1 MQILEGQEHLSQV
14 NSCSIFGKSLI
25 FLECA
30 THVATWSVVQQEE
43 QLFWRLEGVLQ
54 AYNERVPRVRQ
65 YIALS
70 LGILDKIL
78 TQNLFLVE
86 NLHGEKLSRLLWL
99 NDAIWVNFQF
109 LDEIDDTEGALTELH
124 ERLEVLRP
132 NEILILFTLTLQ
144 LFV

>member
-1 MQILEGQEHLSQV
+1 M
-14 NSCSIFGKSLI
+14 
-25 FLECA
+25 
-30 THVATWSVVQQEE
+30 
-43 QLFWRLEGVLQ
+43 
-54 AYNERVPRVRQ
+54 PRVRQ